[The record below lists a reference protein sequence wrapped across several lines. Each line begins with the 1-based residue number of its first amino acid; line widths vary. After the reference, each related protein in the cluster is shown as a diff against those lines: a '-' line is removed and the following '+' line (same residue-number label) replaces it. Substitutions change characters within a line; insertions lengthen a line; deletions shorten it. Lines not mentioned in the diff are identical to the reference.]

1 MGSLP
6 PSGAENNAAC
16 FGPVATG
23 REERR
28 ELEERKEKASAKGF

>member
-1 MGSLP
+1 VGSLP
-6 PSGAENNAAC
+6 PIGAENSAEC

-23 REERR
+23 REKRR

>member
-1 MGSLP
+1 VGSLP
-6 PSGAENNAAC
+6 PTGTENSAEC

-23 REERR
+23 REKRR